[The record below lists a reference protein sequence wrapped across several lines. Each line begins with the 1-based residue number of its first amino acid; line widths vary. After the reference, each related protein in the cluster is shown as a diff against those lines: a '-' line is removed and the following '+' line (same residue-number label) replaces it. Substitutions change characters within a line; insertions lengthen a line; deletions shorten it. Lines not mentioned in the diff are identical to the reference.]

1 MSRKIVKIILR
12 GILWIF
18 IGVIVLVVLVPIL
31 LYVPFVQDFA
41 VKVATTEVK
50 KSTGMKME
58 IGKLRLGFP
67 LQLNVENAV
76 IIQANG
82 DTMLTAGKIGVDVKL
97 MPLLKGEINVAGA
110 DLDSAFYQMGNSDSL
125 MWIRAHVHYAD
136 IDDSDISLK
145 NGTINLTKV
154 EIDGANIRLR
164 MLEDTTAVTPS
175 DTANST
181 PWKIHADLIQLKNLN
196 YSMNMESLIDS
207 LGCQIPLAELRDGN
221 VDMASRKIY
230 GQSLHIDSVSA
241 TYLYPKVIKSDTIAT
256 ATATAT
262 TSSSEMWTI
271 NADTLRLTAKEAL
284 YAESGHSPL
293 AGFDPS
299 YIQGNDIVIEVD
311 SFYNRGTSINV
322 PVKKISAIERC
333 GLQLYADG
341 TFSMNEKSMKAQDF
355 TIETLKSNLKFSA
368 EMGLGN
374 LMTDTNLS
382 LMLKGN
388 GRIEP
393 DEVAMAFP
401 DMKQM
406 LAPMN
411 PVSLSADI
419 EGTSGSLDIKEV
431 NLMVPDMV
439 RLYAEGVV
447 DNPFTTDKIGGEITM
462 NGSLSTITDKQ
473 FSFLPIKVVP
483 SLKLDGNI
491 AYHPG
496 IADGKFT
503 VVTRGGR
510 LAASGKWNDMIE
522 GYNATINLDR
532 FPVDA
537 FMPELGVGEITAT
550 ITADGRGYN
559 PMSRKSY
566 ADADIDLKN
575 VMYQKVAYNDIKLKA
590 SLHDGN
596 AIGTLT
602 SYNTDFDG
610 TVQFD
615 ANIDNDTI
623 DWNIDGNIR
632 NVNLQAMNF
641 ADTIN
646 EGKVILTSRGSYNMK
661 TNDINAKAD
670 VTNLY
675 WRMPDVSI
683 NCTDSISMTL
693 ISSENDMTAVLT
705 NGDMRLET
713 GSPNSLFSI
722 ISALPVGMKEI
733 KAQTD
738 SMHINVEALSKSF
751 PRLDMVLEMGTNNV
765 ASKFLKESSDIG
777 FKHLLLSMRNDSLIS
792 MNADVTGFNM
802 GSTRLDSI
810 SLYAI
815 QHGAYLVYRAE
826 VNNRPGTFDDFAH
839 VNLNGFLGN
848 NRIAAYMKQENIENK
863 KGFNLGLS
871 AILVDSTITVK
882 LVPHK
887 PTIAYKKWTVN
898 NDNFI
903 SYNIPTKHIDA
914 NLALVGDESYLK
926 IFTEHPH
933 LYSDT
938 IAHSHEEFLNQEDL
952 VVQISQVHLQDWLA
966 INPFAP
972 PVKGDVSADM
982 RIRYE
987 NNVLTAKGDVEL
999 SDLFY
1004 GKERVGTFG
1013 LDVDV
1018 ANSRGGKLMAD
1029 ITLMVDSIKTITA
1042 KGVLNDSTA
1051 ANPFLLDFT
1060 MIKFPLK
1067 IVNPFIPEGMAK
1079 LSGTLNGQMD
1089 ITGEMTNPIFNGFLD
1104 FDSTDINVKMLGA
1117 TFKFSEEKIPVDSNV
1132 VTFSDFQIQGC
1143 NENPLFINGQVDV
1156 HNLANVM
1163 LDLTL
1168 KAKDIQVV
1176 NSDRARGGADIFG
1189 KAFLDLDAAVK
1200 GNMDFMR
1207 VNADVNIL
1215 AGTNVTYVMAETTQS
1230 LTSRSNN
1237 DMVHFVNFNDSAQVE
1252 SSDSITHSAMA
1263 LNLEAQLQI
1272 EEGTTINVYLNT
1284 NGTNRA
1290 QVQPSGNLTYT
1301 MSALNGDRV
1310 TGRLNINDGFVRYTP
1325 PFMSEKN
1332 FKFQEGSY
1340 VAFNGDMLNPLL
1352 NIHAVDEIKANV
1364 TQSGQDSRLVNF
1376 DVSVSITNTLDN
1388 MNVAFDLSTNDDI
1401 TVENELTSMSP
1412 EQRANQA
1419 MNMLLY
1425 KVYTGADTKASGN
1438 MSGNPL
1444 YSFLTSQ
1451 LNSWAANNI
1460 RGVDISFG
1468 INQYDKTLDGST
1480 STATSYSYQ
1489 VTKTLFNDRFKIVV
1503 GGNYSTDANSDEN
1516 FSQNLIN
1523 DISFEYML
1531 NRSGSMYIR
1540 IFRHTGYESILE
1552 GEITQTGVGFV
1563 LKRKLNSLWELFG
1576 VRRD

>member
-1 MSRKIVKIILR
+1 MGRKIVKILLK
-12 GILWIF
+12 GILWVF
-18 IGVIVLVVLVPIL
+18 IGLIALVILVPIL

-41 VKVATTEVK
+41 VKVATTEIE

-67 LQLNVENAV
+67 LRLNVDKAV
-76 IIQANG
+76 IVQANG
-82 DTMLTAGKIGVDVKL
+82 DTMLTAGKVSVDVKL
-97 MPLLKGEINVAGA
+97 MPLLKGEISVAGA
-110 DLDSAFYQMGNSDSL
+110 ELDSAFYQMENSDSL
-125 MWIRAHVHYAD
+125 MWIRAHVRYAD
-136 IDDSDISLK
+136 IDNSDINLK
-145 NGTINLTKV
+145 AGTINLTKA
-154 EIDGANIRLR
+154 EIDGAKIRLR
-164 MLEDTTAVTPS
+164 MLEDTTAVTPT

-181 PWKIHADLIQLKNLN
+181 AWKIHADLIQLKNLN
-196 YSMNMESLIDS
+196 YSMSMETLIDS
-207 LGCQIPLAELRDGN
+207 LGCNIPLAELRDGN
-221 VDMASRKIY
+221 VDMETKKIY

-241 TYLYPKVIKSDTIAT
+241 TYLYPLTTKSDTTET
-256 ATATAT
+256 ATET
-262 TSSSEMWTI
+262 TPSSEMWTI
-271 NADTLRLTAKEAL
+271 NADILRLTAKDAL
-284 YAESGHSPL
+284 YAESGHAPL

-299 YIQGNDIVIEVD
+299 YIQGNNIVIEVD
-311 SFYNRGTSINV
+311 SFYNKGTSIIV
-322 PVKKISAIERC
+322 PVKKISATERC

-341 TFSMNEKSMKAQDF
+341 KFSMDEKSMKVQDF
-355 TIETLKSNLKFSA
+355 IIETLRSNLKFSA
-368 EMGLGN
+368 EMGVGD
-374 LMTDTNLS
+374 LMTDTKLP
-382 LMLKGN
+382 LMLVGN
-388 GRIEP
+388 GRIDP
-393 DEVAMAFP
+393 NEVAMAFP
-401 DMKQM
+401 DMRQM
-406 LAPMN
+406 LAPIN

-419 EGTSGSLDIKEV
+419 EGTSGSLDIKEINV
-431 NLMVPDMV
+431 IVPDMA

-447 DNPFTTDKIGGEITM
+447 DNPFSPEKIGGEVTLE
-462 NGSLSTITDKQ
+462 GSLSTLTDKQ
-473 FSFLPIKVVP
+473 FSFLPIKVAP
-483 SLKLDGNI
+483 ALKLDGNI
-491 AYHPG
+491 EYYPG
-496 IADGKFT
+496 MADGKFT

-510 LAASGKWNDMIE
+510 LAAGGKWNGKRE
-522 GYNATINLDR
+522 GYSATINLDR

-550 ITADGRGYN
+550 LTADGQGYN

-566 ADADIDLKN
+566 ADADMDLKK
-575 VMYQKVAYNDIKLKA
+575 VIYQKVAYKDVKLKA

-596 AIGTLT
+596 ANGTLT
-602 SYNTDFDG
+602 SYNVDFDG

-615 ANIDNDTI
+615 ANINKDTI

-632 NVNLQAMNF
+632 NINLQALNL
-641 ADTIN
+641 ADTVN
-646 EGKVILTSRGSYNMK
+646 EGKVMLTSIGRYNLK
-661 TNDINAKAD
+661 NKDIDANADITNLFWRIPD
-670 VTNLY
+670 VT
-675 WRMPDVSI
+675 I
-683 NCTDSISMTL
+683 NSKDPISLSLKSTA
-693 ISSENDMTAVLT
+693 NDMSATLT
-705 NGDMRLET
+705 NGDMRLKA
-713 GSPNSLFSI
+713 GSPNSLFAI
-722 ISALPVGMKEI
+722 INSLPSAMDEI

-738 SMHINVEALSKSF
+738 SMHVNVDALSKSF
-751 PRLDMVLEMGTNNV
+751 PRLDMVLEMGQNNV
-765 ASKFLKESSDIG
+765 ASEFLKESSDIG
-777 FKHLLLSMRNDSLIS
+777 FKHLLLSMRNDSLIT

-802 GSTRLDSI
+802 GTTRLDSI
-810 SLYAI
+810 SLNAI
-815 QHGAYLVYRAE
+815 QHGAYLVYRAD

-839 VNLNGFLGN
+839 VNLNGFIGT
-848 NRIAAYMKQENIENK
+848 NRIAAYMKQENIKNE

-871 AILVDSTITVK
+871 AILIDSTLTVK

-887 PTIAYKKWTVN
+887 PTIAYKTWTVN

-903 SYNIPTKHIDA
+903 SFNIPTKHIDA
-914 NLALVGDESYLK
+914 NLALAGDDSYLK

-933 LYSDT
+933 LHSDT
-938 IAHSHEEFLNQEDL
+938 TAHTHDEFLNQEDL

-972 PVKGDVSADM
+972 PIKGDVSADM
-982 RIRYE
+982 RIRYD

-999 SDLFY
+999 TDLFY

-1018 ANSRGGKLMAD
+1018 ANSQGGKLMAD
-1029 ITLMVDSIKTITA
+1029 VTLMVDSVKTITA

-1051 ANPFLLDFT
+1051 SNPFLLDFS

-1067 IVNPFIPEGMAK
+1067 VVNPFIPEGMVK

-1089 ITGEMTNPIFNGFLD
+1089 ITGEMTSPIFNGYLD
-1104 FDSTDINVKMLGA
+1104 FDSTNVNIKMLG
-1117 TFKFSEEKIPVDSNV
+1117 TSFKFSEEKIPVDSNV
-1132 VTFSDFQIQGC
+1132 VTFSDFQIEGC
-1143 NENPLFINGQVDV
+1143 NVNPLYINGKVDV

-1168 KAKDIQVV
+1168 KAKEFQVV

-1189 KAFLDLDAAVK
+1189 KAFLDLDASVK

-1207 VNADVNIL
+1207 VNADVSVL
-1215 AGTNVTYVMAETTQS
+1215 AGTNVTYVMSETTQA

-1252 SSDSITHSAMA
+1252 ASDSITQTSMA
-1263 LNLEAQLQI
+1263 LNLEAQLHI
-1272 EEGTTINVYLNT
+1272 DEGSTINVFLNT

-1290 QVQPSGNLTYT
+1290 QVLPSGDLTYT

-1310 TGRLNINDGFVRYTP
+1310 TGRLNINGGYVRYTP

-1332 FKFQEGSY
+1332 FKFLEGSY
-1340 VAFNGDMLNPLL
+1340 VAFNGEMLNPLL

-1376 DVSVSITNTLDN
+1376 DVSVSITNTLEN

-1401 TVENELTSMSP
+1401 TVQNELTSMSP

-1468 INQYDKTLDGST
+1468 INQYDKTLNGST

-1489 VTKTLFNDRFKIVV
+1489 VTKTLFDDRFKIVV

-1531 NRSGSMYIR
+1531 NRSGSMYVR